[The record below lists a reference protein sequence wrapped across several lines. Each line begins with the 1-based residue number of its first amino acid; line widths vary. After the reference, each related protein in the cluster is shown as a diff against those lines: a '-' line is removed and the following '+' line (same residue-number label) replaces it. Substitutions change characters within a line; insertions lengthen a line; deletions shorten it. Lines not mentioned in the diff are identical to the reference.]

1 MAAGKTKYRVLVA
14 GGNEKLCDLISEILP
29 KNEYEFL
36 LPAKTAGE
44 VRRLTMDRS
53 VDLVILNAPLK
64 DEFGVQLAQ
73 DLAENNLGVLLL
85 TGSDVSEQVSY
96 RVEQSGVITLAK
108 PTTKQ
113 SLYITLR
120 ALTALRSKLLQME
133 QKTKALQQKVADIHT
148 VNHAKWLLIQH
159 DHMTE
164 NDAHRFIEKQS
175 MDMRL
180 SRREVAESII
190 RTYGSEC

>member
-14 GGNEKLCDLISEILP
+14 GGNEKLCELLSEILP
-29 KNEYEFL
+29 KNEYAFL
-36 LPAKTAGE
+36 PPAKTAGE

-64 DEFGVQLAQ
+64 DEFGIQLAQ
-73 DLAENNLGVLLL
+73 DLAENNMGVLLL

-108 PTTKQ
+108 PTTRQ
-113 SLYITLR
+113 SLYIAIR

-133 QKTKALQQKVADIHT
+133 LKTKALQQKVADIHT

-159 DHMTE
+159 DNMTE
-164 NDAHRFIEKQS
+164 NEAHRFIEKQA

-190 RTYGSEC
+190 RTYDMGF

>member
-44 VRRLTMDRS
+44 VRRLTMDRN

-73 DLAENNLGVLLL
+73 DLAENNMGVLLL

-108 PTTKQ
+108 PTTRQ
-113 SLYITLR
+113 SLYIALR

-159 DHMTE
+159 DNMTE
-164 NDAHRFIEKQS
+164 NDAHRFIEKQA

-190 RTYGSEC
+190 RTYDMGF

>member
-96 RVEQSGVITLAK
+96 RVEQFGVITLAK

-159 DHMTE
+159 DNMTE
-164 NDAHRFIEKQS
+164 NEAHRFIEKQA

-190 RTYGSEC
+190 RTYDMGF

>member
-14 GGNEKLCDLISEILP
+14 GRNEKLRERLSEILP
-29 KNEYEFL
+29 KNENAFL
-36 LPAKTAGE
+36 PTAKTAGE

-53 VDLVILNAPLK
+53 VELVSLNAPLK
-64 DEFGVQLAQ
+64 DEFGIQLAQ
-73 DLAENNLGVLLL
+73 DLAENNMGVLLL
-85 TGSDVSEQVSY
+85 TGSDVFEQVSY
-96 RVEQSGVITLAK
+96 RGEQSGVITLAK

-113 SLYITLR
+113 SMYIALR

-159 DHMTE
+159 DNMTE
-164 NDAHRFIEKQS
+164 NEAHRFIEKQA

-190 RTYGSEC
+190 RTYDMGF

>member
-14 GGNEKLCDLISEILP
+14 GGNEKLCELLSEILP
-29 KNEYEFL
+29 KNEYAFL
-36 LPAKTAGE
+36 PPAKTAGE

-64 DEFGVQLAQ
+64 DEFGIQLAQ
-73 DLAENNLGVLLL
+73 DLAENNMGVLLL

-108 PTTKQ
+108 PTTRQ
-113 SLYITLR
+113 SLYIALR

-159 DHMTE
+159 DNMTE
-164 NDAHRFIEKQS
+164 NDAHRFIEKQA

-190 RTYGSEC
+190 RTYDMGF

>member
-14 GGNEKLCDLISEILP
+14 GGNEKLCDLLSEILP
-29 KNEYEFL
+29 KNEYAFL
-36 LPAKTAGE
+36 PPAKTAGE

-64 DEFGVQLAQ
+64 DEFGIQLAQ
-73 DLAENNLGVLLL
+73 DLAENNMGVLLL
-85 TGSDVSEQVSY
+85 TGSDVFEQVSY

-113 SLYITLR
+113 SMYIALR

-159 DHMTE
+159 DNMTE
-164 NDAHRFIEKQS
+164 NEAHRFIEKQA

-190 RTYGSEC
+190 RTYDMGF

>member
-14 GGNEKLCDLISEILP
+14 GGNEKLCELLSEILP
-29 KNEYEFL
+29 KSEYAFL
-36 LPAKTAGE
+36 PPAKIAGE

-73 DLAENNLGVLLL
+73 DLAENNMGVLLL
-85 TGSDVSEQVSY
+85 TGSDVFEQVSY

-113 SLYITLR
+113 SMYIALR

-159 DHMTE
+159 DNMTE
-164 NDAHRFIEKQS
+164 NEAHRFIEKQA

-190 RTYGSEC
+190 RTYDMGF

>member
-14 GGNEKLCDLISEILP
+14 GGNEKLCELLSEILP
-29 KNEYEFL
+29 KNEYAFL
-36 LPAKTAGE
+36 PPAKTAGE

-64 DEFGVQLAQ
+64 DEFGIQLAQ
-73 DLAENNLGVLLL
+73 DLAENNMGVLLL
-85 TGSDVSEQVSY
+85 TGSDVFEQVSY

-113 SLYITLR
+113 SLYIALR

-159 DHMTE
+159 DNMTE
-164 NDAHRFIEKQS
+164 NEAHRFIEKQA
-175 MDMRL
+175 MDMCL

-190 RTYGSEC
+190 RTYDMGF

>member
-14 GGNEKLCDLISEILP
+14 GGNEKLRELLSEILP
-29 KNEYEFL
+29 KNEYAFL
-36 LPAKTAGE
+36 PPAKTAGE

-64 DEFGVQLAQ
+64 DEFGIQLAQ
-73 DLAENNLGVLLL
+73 DLAENNMGVLLL
-85 TGSDVSEQVSY
+85 TGSDVFEQVSY

-113 SLYITLR
+113 SLYIALR

-159 DHMTE
+159 DNMTE
-164 NDAHRFIEKQS
+164 NEAHRFIEKQA

-190 RTYGSEC
+190 RTYDMGF

>member
-14 GGNEKLCDLISEILP
+14 GGNEKLCELLSEILP
-29 KNEYEFL
+29 KNEYAFL
-36 LPAKTAGE
+36 PPAKTAGE

-64 DEFGVQLAQ
+64 DEFGIQLAQ
-73 DLAENNLGVLLL
+73 DLAENNMGVLLL
-85 TGSDVSEQVSY
+85 TGSDVFEQVSY

-113 SLYITLR
+113 SLYIALR

-133 QKTKALQQKVADIHT
+133 QKTKALQQKMADIHT

-159 DHMTE
+159 DNMTE
-164 NDAHRFIEKQS
+164 QEAHRFIEKQA

-190 RTYGSEC
+190 RTYDMGF

>member
-1 MAAGKTKYRVLVA
+1 MATGKTKYRVLVA
-14 GGNEKLCDLISEILP
+14 GGNEKLCDLIAEILP
-29 KNEYEFL
+29 KNAYEFL
-36 LPAKTAGE
+36 LSAKTAGD
-44 VRRLTMDRS
+44 VRRLTMNRS
-53 VDLVILNAPLK
+53 VDLVILNTPLT
-64 DEFGVQLAQ
+64 DEFGTQLAQ
-73 DLAENNLGVLLL
+73 DLAENNMGVLLL
-85 TGSDVSEQVSY
+85 AGTDVYEQVSF

-108 PTTKQ
+108 PTTRQ
-113 SLYITLR
+113 SLYIALR

-133 QKTKALQQKVADIHT
+133 QKNRALQQKVADIHT

-164 NDAHRFIEKQS
+164 NDAHRFIEKQA

-190 RTYGSEC
+190 RTYDMGF